1 MGSPES
7 MGSPGRGYRLGFLG
21 ANSPTMVI
29 SRVSW
34 FFEMRFFKALFGG
47 IAAFFGILLGGLV
60 DNITGAFSP
69 EQADPAQVAVAADA
83 TSTSTQAVGSPQ
95 PPVAVS
101 PVPEVAP
108 VKVATATAPSNTTQL
123 RSQPTVVVE
132 ITRPFVPNE
141 IGSPRP
147 RRRPGQM
154 MGAYRAMAREI
165 PSASPRP

>member
-1 MGSPES
+1 
-7 MGSPGRGYRLGFLG
+7 
-21 ANSPTMVI
+21 MVM

-34 FFEMRFFKALFGG
+34 FLEMRFFKALFGG

-60 DNITGAFSP
+60 DNVTGAFRP
-69 EQADPAQVAVAADA
+69 EQADPAPVVAAADA
-83 TSTSTQAVGSPQ
+83 ASSSTQAVGSPQ
-95 PPVAVS
+95 QPMAAS

-108 VKVATATAPSNTTQL
+108 VKVATTATPSNTTQL
-123 RSQPTVVVE
+123 RSQPTVAVE

-147 RRRPGQM
+147 RRRPGQIM
-154 MGAYRAMAREI
+154 AAYMAMAREI

>member
-1 MGSPES
+1 
-7 MGSPGRGYRLGFLG
+7 
-21 ANSPTMVI
+21 MV

-47 IAAFFGILLGGLV
+47 IAAFFGILFGGLV
-60 DNITGAFSP
+60 DNITGAFKP
-69 EQADPAQVAVAADA
+69 EQADPAPMVAAADPA
-83 TSTSTQAVGSPQ
+83 SPSTQAVGSPQ
-95 PPVAVS
+95 QPVAVS

-108 VKVATATAPSNTTQL
+108 VKVAATATPSNTTQL
-123 RSQPTVVVE
+123 RSRPTVAVE

-147 RRRPGQM
+147 RRRPGQI
-154 MGAYRAMAREI
+154 MGAYMAMAREI